1 MNNVQISPLGQ
12 FAILFYKSGDL
23 TGNLISK
30 LYPESTEQLSYIEE
44 SYILSKEIYDKS
56 VECKKSYRVL
66 QSAIKAEKKEKKNK
80 PSNVDL
86 LSAIAQK
93 EYKKLIY
100 DNRRNNLRL
109 AINQWFG
116 ILGTRLVKEKP
127 KRRKSVYFCE
137 EKDIEKV
144 ISFCNAIGESIKTE
158 DEHYSQFWKFLIY
171 SSGEILES
179 KCNLKQPSIKL
190 CASLEKVPVDILSF
204 KIEGPSF
211 DFKKN
216 TLYIY
221 RGQIDCFRDKHHLTG
236 VNAIVPTISGAKV
249 SLNATYC
256 VDCNRFYISYS
267 EYTYYLEKYKFL
279 LTKFDLM
286 DSVSSDGAFGK
297 LADKSPLKLCGYTV
311 SQEKRLSKEERE
323 HILREVI
330 SSGIVSKPEVMQYLE
345 WFIHLNGK
353 RKTNQTAREKWK
365 SDLCYVRNLNVS
377 SQINWEIDDIK
388 PYRR

>member
-1 MNNVQISPLGQ
+1 MNNIQISPMGR
-12 FAILFYKSGDL
+12 FAVLFYKSGDL

-30 LYPESTEQLSYIEE
+30 LYPESTEQLSYMEE

-56 VECKKSYRVL
+56 VECEKSHRVL
-66 QSAIKAEKKEKKNK
+66 QLAIKAEKKEKKNK
-80 PSNVDL
+80 TSNVNL

-93 EYKKLIY
+93 EYKKSIY
-100 DNRRNNLRL
+100 NNRCNDLRL
-109 AINQWFG
+109 AINQWFS
-116 ILGTRLVKEKP
+116 ILGTRLVKENP
-127 KRRKSVYFCE
+127 ERRKSVYSCE

-144 ISFCNAIGESIKTE
+144 ISLCNAIGESIKTE
-158 DEHYSQFWKFLIY
+158 GEHYNQFWKFLIY

-179 KCNLKQPSIKL
+179 KCNLKQTGIKL
-190 CASLEKVPVDILSF
+190 CDSLEKVPVDVLFF
-204 KIEGPSF
+204 KNEGPLF

-221 RGQIDCFRDKHHLTG
+221 RGQISCFRDKHHLTG
-236 VNAIVPTISGAKV
+236 VNAIVPTTSGEKV

-311 SQEKRLSKEERE
+311 SQEKGLSKEERE
-323 HILREVI
+323 HILCEMI

-353 RKTNQTAREKWK
+353 REANQTAREKWE
-365 SDLCYVRNLNVS
+365 SDLFYVRNLNVS
-377 SQINWEIDDIK
+377 SQTNWEIDDIK
-388 PYRR
+388 PYQR